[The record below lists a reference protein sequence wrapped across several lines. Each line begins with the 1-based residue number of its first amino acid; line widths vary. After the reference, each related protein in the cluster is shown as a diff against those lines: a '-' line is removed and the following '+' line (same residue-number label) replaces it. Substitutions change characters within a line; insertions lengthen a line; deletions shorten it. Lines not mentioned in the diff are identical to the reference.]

1 MVLFDNISI
10 GVALGLS
17 IGLAVGSVIGAQKDK
32 EVNKQMEEKGYII
45 KRIEQNIENK
55 SFSVTIVTKQ
65 GEESVVSV
73 PEGQMQT
80 EEFSIGDIVFLDD
93 DGMLEQAFDKED

>member
-1 MVLFDNISI
+1 MEI
-10 GVALGLS
+10 
-17 IGLAVGSVIGAQKDK
+17 K
-32 EVNKQMEEKGYII
+32 NKKIYVCSPLRGD
-45 KRIEQNIENK
+45 IEQNIENK